1 MNHLLH
7 TLFYS
12 IFSQPEKLTPTTYPA
27 LTAYPIASRRLWRL
41 DWAYGYP
48 VHLRVSTAQDRQAKN
63 NIQAIDNAVKNI
75 VGNFFVV
82 AHSNA
87 CPVFLQWLFRQDI
100 QMHRRLLGVILANP
114 NKIAWS
120 NDERLPENRI
130 VMPCKT
136 AIVNASGDNAD
147 LIAWTQTQAQKIHA
161 KHLISPNTP
170 NLNATIGGW
179 QWGMRLMQ
187 DMLLA

>member
-1 MNHLLH
+1 MLDLEEICLLIIEDGNEVPHHWLNH
-7 TLFYS
+7 
-12 IFSQPEKLTPTTYPA
+12 
-27 LTAYPIASRRLWRL
+27 
-41 DWAYGYP
+41 WAYGYP
-48 VHLRVSTAQDRQAKN
+48 VHLRVTTPQDRQPEKN
-63 NIQAIDNAVKNI
+63 ITAIDNTVQNI

-82 AHSNA
+82 AHGNA
-87 CPVFLQWLFRQDI
+87 CHAFLQWLFDKDI

-114 NKIAWS
+114 NKMAWS

-147 LIAWTQTQAQKIHA
+147 LIAWSKKQAHKIHA